1 MGNTV
6 GDVNAYYT
14 PANTLAI
21 CTQNLIKVAYCKAKG
36 SS

>member
-21 CTQNLIKVAYCKAKG
+21 CTQNLIKVACSNTKVNT
-36 SS
+36 